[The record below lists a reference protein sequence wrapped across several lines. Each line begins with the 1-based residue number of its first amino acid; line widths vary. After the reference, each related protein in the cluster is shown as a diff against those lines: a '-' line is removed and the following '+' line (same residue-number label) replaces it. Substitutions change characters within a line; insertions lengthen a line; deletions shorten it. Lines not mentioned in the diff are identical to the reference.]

1 MKQVEHRGQVIE
13 YIEVERSDIVLANNL
28 AHEILGRTLDEMP
41 PQTRKLLMLIQGW
54 VADSGQPK
62 AEYHFTRKQLRD
74 AVQWGDTQL
83 KIHLARLV
91 ELEYLLL
98 HKRGLTF
105 CYELLF
111 DGDAQADNTHLCGL
125 IDVPEA
131 VEITGEDNYDSARS
145 GVNETRSASGR
156 GSVGSRSD
164 KVKPIKASAGKGSVP
179 SGRVNGKSPV
189 PAAHDKPVVP

>member
-1 MKQVEHRGQVIE
+1 
-13 YIEVERSDIVLANNL
+13 YIEVERSDIVLANKL

-41 PQTRKLLMLIQGW
+41 PQTRKLLMLIQSW
-54 VADSGQPK
+54 IADGGKPK
-62 AEYHFTRKQLRD
+62 AELHFTRKQLRD

-111 DGDAQADNTHLCGL
+111 DGDTQADNAHLCGL

-131 VEITGEDNYDSARS
+131 SAETVKITENGQYDSAQS
-145 GVNETRSASGR
+145 GISENRSASGR
-156 GSVGSRSD
+156 GAVGGRSD
-164 KVKPIKASAGKGSVP
+164 KAIAVKVSAGKGSAP
-179 SGRVNGKSPV
+179 SGRVNGKSTV
-189 PAAHDKPVVP
+189 PAKPDKRITS